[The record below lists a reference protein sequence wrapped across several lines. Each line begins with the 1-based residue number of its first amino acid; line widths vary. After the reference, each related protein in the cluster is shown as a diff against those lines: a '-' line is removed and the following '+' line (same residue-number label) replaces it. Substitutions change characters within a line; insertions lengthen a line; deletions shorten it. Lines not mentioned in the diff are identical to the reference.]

1 MVDQQLGIDTEQLV
15 EQIFIVKRVRLADR
29 AAGNIAHG
37 VQSDLSE
44 LFGVAATDTP
54 EIGQRL
60 MIPKQLAI
68 TYLVER
74 GDADTVRVRGNMLGA
89 DIHGDL
95 RQIQIGADACRRGD
109 TGFAQNLEDH
119 FHSQFPRVQPIQ
131 RKIIC
136 GVDKD
141 FIDRIDMDILGRD
154 IPKIDAVDAGA
165 CVNVVRHA
173 WTGGDIGDRE
183 FRMRCQFSCIC
194 RLTCKALPAG
204 AGQPQGVQLADFLD
218 DFKEPRP
225 SGDAVGTQARR
236 DRQADGFFGA
246 GSIGDDQMRGQ
257 RV

>member
-1 MVDQQLGIDTEQLV
+1 
-15 EQIFIVKRVRLADR
+15 
-29 AAGNIAHG
+29 
-37 VQSDLSE
+37 
-44 LFGVAATDTP
+44 
-54 EIGQRL
+54 

-68 TYLVER
+68 AHFVKL
-74 GDADTVRVRGNMLGA
+74 GDADTVRVRGNMLGP

-141 FIDRIDMDILGRD
+141 FIDRIGMDILGRD
-154 IPKIDAVDAGA
+154 IPKIDTVDAGA
-165 CVNVVRHA
+165 RGDVVRHA
-173 WTGGDIGDRE
+173 WTGGDIGDCKL
-183 FRMRCQFSCIC
+183 RMRCQFVRVC
-194 RLTCKALPAG
+194 RLPGEALPTG

-225 SGDAVGTQARR
+225 SGDAIGTQARR
-236 DRQADGFFGA
+236 DRKADGFFGA
-246 GSIGDDQMRGQ
+246 GSISDDQMRGQ